1 MKRGKKWNSKEADE
15 LYAAIL
21 KLNTVAECRRFFRD
35 LCTPEEIVDMADRFQ
50 AAKLLARDVDY
61 REIASRLGMS
71 TTTVARV
78 AQWLWR
84 GMGGYKLILQR
95 LGLMHHAVHTRGE
108 R

>member
-1 MKRGKKWNSKEADE
+1 
-15 LYAAIL
+15 
-21 KLNTVAECRRFFRD
+21 
-35 LCTPEEIVDMADRFQ
+35 
-50 AAKLLARDVDY
+50 
-61 REIASRLGMS
+61 MS

-84 GMGGYKLILQR
+84 GMDGYKLILQR